1 MFGQWSNQGIPIRTS
16 RTLEKY
22 PFHDEI
28 NERKIKK
35 EGILEGMLELYNH
48 VLYNLL

>member
-1 MFGQWSNQGIPIRTS
+1 VRITFGQWFDMGIPFRTS
-16 RTLEKY
+16 WILEKC

-35 EGILEGMLELYNH
+35 
-48 VLYNLL
+48 